1 MVVNKTDFI
10 KNQTRIKDL
19 LEKLRQKLMGFE
31 VINLR
36 GQSLG
41 RIKDFTLDQSRRLYM
56 VIPELGESI
65 QSPVY
70 LLSSKYIQKVDAVN
84 RVLVVD
90 ISLEKFNQLPLYY
103 PNDKVTEFYQSS
115 PIRSVNQDTF
125 TNSDERTDMGNSQ
138 SSNQSFTTKN
148 IEAEDE
154 QSSSEFDDIPEI
166 VEEQTI
172 RLLEEKLIVN
182 RSKRQIGEVVV
193 RKVIETRFV
202 EVPIQREKL
211 IIDKVGSESQQPVEV
226 EPIPADQVSD
236 VKATDTLDHSPNW
249 LEGQPRPTNSDD
261 RFDDRDENDFSMPQS
276 FTTEEENNQNF
287 TESDN
292 ESEVAKQEIIRLLEE
307 RLVVNR
313 SKWKVGEVVVRK
325 EIENQ
330 IVQVPIR
337 REKLII
343 EQVSPETKQLA
354 EIDLGKGE
362 VTGMELAQT
371 PSSDSRDRSV
381 PSADTPYI
389 VNGEFLSPKA
399 ASHLLEAIAMQGRHG
414 CKKVRIE
421 LVLDDPEVQET
432 YQTMFDRCSSG

>member
-1 MVVNKTDFI
+1 MVVNKMDLI

-19 LEKLRQKLMGFE
+19 LEKLRQKLTGFE
-31 VINLR
+31 VLNLR
-36 GQSLG
+36 GQTLG
-41 RIKDFTLDQSRRLYM
+41 RLKDFTLDKSRRLYM
-56 VIPELGESI
+56 VIPELDESI

-70 LLSSKYIQKVDAVN
+70 LLSSKYIQKVDAAN

-90 ISLEKFNQLPLYY
+90 ISLVNFHQLPLYY
-103 PNDKVTEFYQSS
+103 PNEKVTEFYQRS
-115 PIRSVNQDTF
+115 PRGPVNQNSS
-125 TNSDERTDMGNSQ
+125 TNSNEREDLGNLQ
-138 SSNQSFTTKN
+138 PSNQSFTTKN
-148 IEAEDE
+148 IELENK
-154 QSSSEFDDIPEI
+154 QSSADFEDIPDV

-182 RSKRQIGEVVV
+182 RSKRQVGEVVV

-202 EVPIQREKL
+202 EVPIQSEKL
-211 IIDKVGSESQQPVEV
+211 IIDKIGSESQEPVEV
-226 EPIPADQVSD
+226 EPVPVDRVSN
-236 VKATDTLDHSPNW
+236 VKATDSLEHSPNL
-249 LEGQPRPTNSDD
+249 LEGQQRLTDSDD
-261 RFDDRDENDFSMPQS
+261 RFDRDENQFSMPQS

-287 TESDN
+287 TESEN

-362 VTGMELAQT
+362 VTGMELAQA
-371 PSSDSRDRSV
+371 PSSDSSDRSV
-381 PSADTPYI
+381 PSADTPYT

-399 ASHLLEAIAMQGRHG
+399 ASHLLEAIALQGRHG
-414 CKKVRIE
+414 CKKVRVE

-432 YQTMFDRCSSG
+432 YQTMFDRCSSR